1 MCCYH
6 QDQVVVSAAVVVEM
20 MACQGE
26 DESYHGCLSLVV
38 LLEQTWVLV
47 YQGDPSVPS
56 DVAVAAVV
64 SVVERIDLD
73 LCSDS
78 DRVSLAVLGTEAVDL
93 LIEFLVV
100 VDVAEVDLPAAAAVA
115 AFGQTEELQTSQ
127 IPWAEVACQEYRE
140 ACSDC
145 QEVTWSPCWAD
156 QWVQETLA
164 GDQVVLLLV
173 YFFLLNS
180 CWTVLTQEAA
190 DLAVVSWSWEACWST
205 VDQDLLLA
213 FHILEDILLLLMMV
227 VCSLLLDQGNLV
239 SCVVSQGSWDAFL
252 HQDSS
257 VECSV
262 DQRMGACQLQD
273 TLLCSWVLLL
283 LSVHNQ
289 EDILAYPGLASYHDH
304 TCLVHLASSD
314 LLQPSSAGVA
324 AVVVVATETC
334 CQGSLLVD
342 QDIHHHCGDPD
353 LPSCHRSLVDD
364 LLQGGN
370 QEVLHQVRDHSQED
384 TVLAEEHRVCSCS
397 RCIHQDQPASSVVQ
411 DSRGDVGDGSYH
423 CRGVVAAAVDVA
435 VVQCHHHHPSSPSY
449 SVHQTVVAVAVDLRC
464 CLSSGLSLIQSCRDL
479 RDQPDHLGL
488 HQTGL

>member
-47 YQGDPSVPS
+47 CQGDPSVPS

-100 VDVAEVDLPAAAAVA
+100 VDVAEVDLPAAAAVVA
-115 AFGQTEELQTSQ
+115 AFGQMEELQTSQ

-180 CWTVLTQEAA
+180 C
-190 DLAVVSWSWEACWST
+190 
-205 VDQDLLLA
+205 
-213 FHILEDILLLLMMV
+213 
-227 VCSLLLDQGNLV
+227 
-239 SCVVSQGSWDAFL
+239 
-252 HQDSS
+252 
-257 VECSV
+257 
-262 DQRMGACQLQD
+262 
-273 TLLCSWVLLL
+273 
-283 LSVHNQ
+283 
-289 EDILAYPGLASYHDH
+289 
-304 TCLVHLASSD
+304 
-314 LLQPSSAGVA
+314 
-324 AVVVVATETC
+324 
-334 CQGSLLVD
+334 
-342 QDIHHHCGDPD
+342 
-353 LPSCHRSLVDD
+353 
-364 LLQGGN
+364 
-370 QEVLHQVRDHSQED
+370 
-384 TVLAEEHRVCSCS
+384 
-397 RCIHQDQPASSVVQ
+397 
-411 DSRGDVGDGSYH
+411 
-423 CRGVVAAAVDVA
+423 
-435 VVQCHHHHPSSPSY
+435 
-449 SVHQTVVAVAVDLRC
+449 
-464 CLSSGLSLIQSCRDL
+464 
-479 RDQPDHLGL
+479 
-488 HQTGL
+488 